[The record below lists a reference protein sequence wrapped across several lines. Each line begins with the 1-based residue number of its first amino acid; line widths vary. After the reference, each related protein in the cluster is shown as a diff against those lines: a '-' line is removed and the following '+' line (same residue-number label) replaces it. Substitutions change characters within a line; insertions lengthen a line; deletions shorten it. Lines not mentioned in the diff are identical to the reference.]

1 MHIFFER
8 IDNMIPKIIH
18 YCWFG
23 GNPKPESVKKYIES
37 WRKYCPDYEIKEWN
51 ESNFN
56 LNENDYCKEAYEAK
70 KWAFVT
76 DYVRLKALY
85 EYGGIYMD
93 TDVEVVKNFD
103 DLLTYNSFMCF
114 ESPIAVSIG
123 TFGSVKKLKLIEYL
137 LNKYKGRHFQW
148 RDDNQMI
155 TNLDI
160 VTQVLQKKYNL
171 KLNGMMQV
179 LSDNIVIFPMEY
191 FIAKSNLTGWIVKN
205 EETYAIHHYAASW
218 FDDSLRQKSLRHQYY
233 ARYYMKKF
241 EKLASK
247 LASIHVIY
255 EINGSA
261 GVMKRIL
268 SKITHTSL

>member
-1 MHIFFER
+1 
-8 IDNMIPKIIH
+8 MIPKIIH